1 MGEDISIHTADR
13 DLNLEYINNTF
24 KSTIKRQESNLKMY
38 KRPHKGGK
46 IQMVNKHK
54 KKVFNLISD
63 QKLQIKCT
71 TCLLEIWEY
80 NKK

>member
-1 MGEDISIHTADR
+1 MHTADR
-13 DLNLEYINNTF
+13 DLNLEYINNAF
-24 KSTIKRQESNLKMY
+24 KLTINRQESNLKMG
-38 KRPHKGGK
+38 KRPQKGGK

-54 KKVFNLISD
+54 KKVCNLISD

-71 TCLLEIWEY
+71 ACLLGIWQY